1 MWGFQHFMVY
11 KLLRFHRH
19 HAQNSSDLDLL
30 TSIGSKLLHKDKG
43 EIMNTLQRVAE
54 RKTKAANPWKGA
66 EVEELDVDRALQSQV
81 GA

>member
-1 MWGFQHFMVY
+1 MVY

-43 EIMNTLQRVAE
+43 EIMNTLQRVAA
-54 RKTKAANPWKGA
+54 RKTKAANPCVILHFIKFY
-66 EVEELDVDRALQSQV
+66 LNSILNH
-81 GA
+81 